1 MIKLS
6 HLTIWLGSR
15 NLLIFSKPTRYIRRC
30 ILPIQYNNNYRR
42 TSCMRAEIKYC
53 ICPYILGT

>member
-42 TSCMRAEIKYC
+42 TYMRAEIYS
-53 ICPYILGT
+53 IIYPYIH